1 MNAPSLPESIEVE
14 TQGTPTD
21 PQALHAHFLAILPRI
36 ETHARVR
43 FRYLRCPGRRADAV
57 AEVVA
62 VCWKWFLR
70 LDEQGKDVD
79 GFVMAFADYAVRHVR
94 SGRRLCGQERA
105 KDVCS
110 PAAQR
115 RHEFK
120 VEALDGC
127 TRRDFGALYADP
139 QGQDYQ
145 DAYEDRLKD
154 NMTTPPADQA
164 AFRIDYPLWLSRL
177 GTHKRGIAEDMTLD
191 LGTFELADK
200 HRVSPGRI
208 SQLRRE
214 FHADWRRFCGDPVA
228 R

>member
-1 MNAPSLPESIEVE
+1 M
-14 TQGTPTD
+14 
-21 PQALHAHFLAILPRI
+21 HAHFLAILPRI
-36 ETHARVR
+36 VTHARIR
-43 FRYLRCPGRRADAV
+43 FRYLRCPGRRDDAV

-62 VCWKWFLR
+62 VCWKWYVR
-70 LDEQGKDVD
+70 LSQQGKDID
-79 GFVMAFADYAVRHVR
+79 EFVSAFADFAVRHVR

-105 KDVCS
+105 RDVCS

-115 RHEFK
+115 RHAFT

-145 DAYEDRLKD
+145 DAFEDRLRD
-154 NMTTPPADQA
+154 NSVTPVPDQVI
-164 AFRIDYPLWLSRL
+164 FRIEFPLWLSRL
-177 GTHKRGIAEDMTLD
+177 GMRKRGIAEDMTLE

-200 HRVSPGRI
+200 HGVSPGRI

-214 FHADWRRFCGDPVA
+214 FHTDWMHFCGDPVA